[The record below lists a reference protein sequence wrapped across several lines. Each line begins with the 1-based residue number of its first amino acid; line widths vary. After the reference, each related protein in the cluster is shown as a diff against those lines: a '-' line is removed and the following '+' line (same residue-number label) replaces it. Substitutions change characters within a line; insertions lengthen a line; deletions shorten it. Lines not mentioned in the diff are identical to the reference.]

1 MAQLMVLAAGL
12 GSRLRPLTDELPK
25 PLVPVGDVP
34 MLEHVL
40 RHAERLGLT
49 SAVVNAHWCAPALH
63 AFGGR
68 FQRSLTVLDEPELLG
83 TAGGIRHALPTLDA
97 PVLIW
102 NGDIWAQPQP
112 MQWQAAMARAEP
124 TLFVSYHPSGE
135 THDNAIAASVLEG
148 NVGLDNVGRVVRLRG
163 ECFGQEITGA
173 HYIGLMVLPQAA
185 CAELPPRGC
194 YVGDFLL
201 PWLRSGRIVHTER
214 VTDAW
219 FDIGTL
225 DDYQQLNRYWLR
237 ARPEQSYLGVD
248 CRVDGRVQLERTI
261 VGDGAIITGGGRVTD
276 CVIWPGAHVVAPVA
290 SAVITTS
297 GRVVRPTPSSRVS

>member
-34 MLEHVL
+34 MLEHIL

-49 SAVVNAHWCAPALH
+49 SAVVNAHWCAPELH

-68 FQRSLTVLDEPELLG
+68 FVRSLTVLDEPELLG
-83 TAGGIRHALPTLDA
+83 TAGGVRHALPSLDA

-102 NGDIWAQPQP
+102 NGDIWAQPQQ
-112 MQWQAAMARAEP
+112 MQWHAAMARAEP
-124 TLFVSYHPSGE
+124 TLFVSCYPSGAIHE
-135 THDNAIAASVLEG
+135 DAIATGALEG
-148 NVGLDNVGRVVRLRG
+148 NVGLDHLGRVVRLRG
-163 ECFGQEITGA
+163 ERFGQEITGA

-185 CAELPPRGC
+185 FAELPARGC

-201 PWLRSGRIVHTER
+201 PWLRSGRFVHTER
-214 VTDAW
+214 VTEEW

-225 DDYQQLNRYWLR
+225 DNYHQLNQHWLR
-237 ARPEQSYLGVD
+237 ARAEQSYLGVD
-248 CRVDGRVQLERTI
+248 CRVDKRVQLERTI
-261 VGDGAIITGGGRVTD
+261 VGDGAIITGAGRVTD
-276 CVIWPGAHVVAPVA
+276 CVIWPGAHVIAPID
-290 SAVITTS
+290 SAVVTTS
-297 GRVVRPTPSSRVS
+297 GRVVQRKPPPRVS